1 MQAWSSLGMS
11 RTIFSLSMWILGT
24 SLAAVSGAVT
34 ATSSRGFYATLD
46 KPRWAPP
53 ARLFGPAWTVL
64 YIVMAIAAW
73 RIWNAYGFT
82 DARGELTLYG
92 IQLVLNAAWNWFFFV
107 KRNGL
112 ASTIEVSLLLT
123 SVIATMVAFWQRDV
137 VAGALFIPYVMWVS
151 FATALTVSVWRRN
164 PKLL

>member
-1 MQAWSSLGMS
+1 
-11 RTIFSLSMWILGT
+11 MWILGT

-34 ATSSRGFYATLD
+34 ARSARDFYAALQ

-53 ARLFGPAWTVL
+53 AWLFGPAWTVL
-64 YIVMAIAAW
+64 YVVMAVAAW
-73 RIWNAYGFT
+73 RIWNAYGFSG
-82 DARGELTLYG
+82 ARGELTLYG
-92 IQLVLNAAWNWFFFV
+92 IQLAFNAAWSWFFFV
-107 KRNGL
+107 KRSGP

-123 SVIATMVAFWQRDV
+123 SVIATMVAFWQRDA

-164 PKLL
+164 PTLL